1 MIVVYMT
8 RGFNKHQRPRKRVGF
23 FALSSRP
30 LFSPKKKQIGFKN
43 VMNKRYIIK
52 SELKLKLI
60 MMSFQGPLI
69 CYAIVTPEVLLVTQL
84 TLYFSQFFPRFF
96 VGLCRICLCANVLN
110 LNIDI
115 CSLLVR
121 IDCVAMKPEW
131 KLYFLEWKT
140 RSSVPNW
147 VSGTLEI
154 AF

>member
-8 RGFNKHQRPRKRVGF
+8 RGFNKHQGPRKRVGF

-30 LFSPKKKQIGFKN
+30 LFSSKKKQIGFKN

-69 CYAIVTPEVLLVTQL
+69 RYAIVTPEVLLVTQL

-115 CSLLVR
+115 SSLLVR
-121 IDCVAMKPEW
+121 IDCVAMKPE
-131 KLYFLEWKT
+131 
-140 RSSVPNW
+140 
-147 VSGTLEI
+147 
-154 AF
+154 